1 MANIVDFISSRI
13 RPYNT
18 ILFYVFLIIVFLGA
32 SYYVYDNYLRK
43 RRDSSKK
50 YDDVANRDQ
59 NTKELNIMMFHVD
72 WCPFC
77 IKSLPEWKEFCRQ
90 YNGMKIN
97 GYTIVCDENGTNCT
111 DDSDEKIIAML
122 DEYSIKSYPTVILF
136 KGNDR
141 YDFDAKLNKSNLEQF
156 VKTAAAK

>member
-13 RPYNT
+13 RPYNKT
-18 ILFYVFLIIVFLGA
+18 ILSIFLIIVFLGI
-32 SYYVYDNYLRK
+32 SYYVYQTYFIKNKMSDK
-43 RRDSSKK
+43 GF
-50 YDDVANRDQ
+50 DDVANRDQ

-90 YNGMKIN
+90 YNGKKIN
-97 GYTIVCDENGTNCT
+97 GYTITCDEEGTNCT
-111 DDSDEKIIAML
+111 DDSDEKISAML

-156 VKTAAAK
+156 VKTVAK

>member
-13 RPYNT
+13 RPYSTT
-18 ILFYVFLIIVFLGA
+18 ILFVLFAIVFLGV
-32 SYYVYDNYLRK
+32 SYYLYQNYLK
-43 RRDSSKK
+43 TYKLSSQK
-50 YDDVANRDQ
+50 YDDVANKDQ

-77 IKSLPEWKEFCRQ
+77 VKSLPEWKEFCRQ
-90 YNGMKIN
+90 YSGKKIN
-97 GYTIVCDENGTNCT
+97 GYTIVCDEEGTNCT
-111 DDSDEKIIAML
+111 NDSDDKIVAML

-156 VKTAAAK
+156 VKTAAN